1 MYIRLPGAAIWPPF
15 RMRPR
20 HRPGHPDRSI
30 AAVTS
35 TSNECER
42 ARMGAK
48 GLSAAV
54 AAVAALALSFKVLLG
69 GLSKKAYD
77 GLNGVISFSSKL
89 IAGGCTG

>member
-1 MYIRLPGAAIWPPF
+1 
-15 RMRPR
+15 
-20 HRPGHPDRSI
+20 
-30 AAVTS
+30 
-35 TSNECER
+35 
-42 ARMGAK
+42 MGAK